1 MIDLFRQLKLEYKD
15 YLLLFKSGSFY
26 IAFDED
32 ATILHNLF
40 NYKFVELKNNVK
52 SGFPVNMLEGNL
64 KVIDENKINYII
76 IENKRIIDK
85 KIYKPNR
92 FYKHISSVYDIIN
105 FSNRVD
111 DIFKKV
117 SSIEDKELKDKILDE
132 IECILEKY
140 GKIKWNKER
149 KVKKIC

>member
-1 MIDLFRQLKLEYKD
+1 MIDLFRQLKLEYKN

-26 IAFDED
+26 ISFDED
-32 ATILHNLF
+32 ATIINNLF
-40 NYKFVELKNNVK
+40 NYKLVKLKNNIK
-52 SGFPVNMLEGNL
+52 SGFPVSMLEDNL

-85 KIYKPNR
+85 KTYKPNR
-92 FYKHISSVYDIIN
+92 FYQHISSVYDIIN

-140 GKIKWNKER
+140 GELK
-149 KVKKIC
+149 